1 MTVKLNKLPNSE
13 RPYEKL
19 EMYGEGI
26 LSNSEL
32 LAIIIKTGTKEET
45 AVQLAQK
52 ILSLDNENN
61 NLRFLQEISIENLMQ
76 IKGIGRVKAIQLKAV
91 CEIAKRMSRPIDNKK
106 VIIKSPKD
114 VADLLIEEL
123 KYEKREILKVL
134 ILNTKNVVK
143 KISNI
148 AIGGVSWV
156 NVEPKDILQD
166 AIKMGMN
173 KIIIVHNHPSGDATP
188 SISDIEMTKKI
199 DQCANL
205 FGIQLLDH
213 IVIGDGTFCSIKQK
227 LK

>member
-1 MTVKLNKLPNSE
+1 
-13 RPYEKL
+13 
-19 EMYGEGI
+19 
-26 LSNSEL
+26 
-32 LAIIIKTGTKEET
+32 
-45 AVQLAQK
+45 
-52 ILSLDNENN
+52 
-61 NLRFLQEISIENLMQ
+61 MQ

>member
-61 NLRFLQEISIENLMQ
+61 SLRFLQEISIENLMQ

-213 IVIGDGTFCSIKQK
+213 IVIGDGTFYSIKQK